1 MTLGQK
7 IVDKLNVMRQMEN
20 QMSFS
25 LKHTGEE
32 SGYVIEENMDDIR
45 LRAEI
50 QDFDKY
56 SYLVKTISATRLQP
70 HSPSI
75 LFKDWLLR
83 QAAEIER
90 RISYLLESFRLV
102 ELDEANNIAQVRSTA
117 PHQRNEETLYY
128 EILLDKG
135 SRLTFTRYSKT
146 RQKEERQPVPSHLT
160 EETLERLVDD
170 LAAVLRLN

>member
-25 LKHTGEE
+25 LKHTGED
-32 SGYVIEENMDDIR
+32 SGYVIEEDMDNLR
-45 LRAEI
+45 LRAEL

-56 SYLVKTISATRLQP
+56 SYLVKAITVSRLQP
-70 HSPSI
+70 HQAKTAV
-75 LFKDWLLR
+75 KDLLLR

-102 ELDEANNIAQVRSTA
+102 EIDEINGLAQVRSAT
-117 PHQRNEETLYY
+117 PHQKNDEKLYY
-128 EILLDKG
+128 EVLLDHG
-135 SRLTFTRYSKT
+135 NRIAFARY
-146 RQKEERQPVPSHLT
+146 QKRSQDKQRECVPSHLT
-160 EETLERLVDD
+160 NETFERLTDD
-170 LAAVLRLN
+170 LAAVLRLG